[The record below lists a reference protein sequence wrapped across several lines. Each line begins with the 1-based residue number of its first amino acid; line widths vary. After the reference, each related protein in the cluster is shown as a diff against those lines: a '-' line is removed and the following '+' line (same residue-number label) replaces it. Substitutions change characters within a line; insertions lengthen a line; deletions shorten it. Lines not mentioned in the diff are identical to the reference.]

1 MNYVGKMWRPPSEA
15 KSLILQTTVG
25 CSHNNCTFCIMY
37 KEKDFY
43 IKSMEE
49 IKQEIEEASQAY
61 PGMRRVF
68 LADGD
73 ALKIPTEDLLTIM
86 GWLDEAFPRLTR
98 VTTYASPQ
106 SIQEKTVEE
115 LRELNQA
122 GLKMA
127 YLGLESGSAKFLKEF
142 DKWVTLEMMVDAG
155 QKLKKAGIKA
165 SVTMIL
171 GLGGEKLSDE
181 HARETAKVVNRM
193 EPRFLSALTLMV
205 DERAPLYQRID
216 QGEFRL
222 LNPYQAIQ
230 ELYTLIKHID
240 VEEPCIFRSNHASNY
255 IAANGTLPKDKED
268 MLSDLKDVL
277 DNPEKYHL
285 KQEYLRSL

>member
-115 LRELNQA
+115 LKELNQA
-122 GLKMA
+122 GMKMA
-127 YLGLESGSAKFLKEF
+127 YLGLESGSAKVLKEV
-142 DKWVTLEMMVDAG
+142 KKGATPEMMVDAG